1 MPVSQHRHLYNSA
14 RWKRLRL
21 TQLQAHPLCRMHL
34 ELGQTVEARVADHVQ
49 PHRGD
54 ETLFFGGQLQSLCK
68 QCHDAHK
75 QAQEHNADGVL
86 RGAGLD
92 GRPLDLAHPWH
103 RSASPAGEGGSKV
116 QGSPAADRSV
126 PFARKTAKLEGGA

>member
-1 MPVSQHRHLYNSA
+1 MSQHRHLYNSA

-21 TQLQAHPLCRMHL
+21 AQLQAHPLCRMHM
-34 ELGQTVEARVADHVQ
+34 ELGQTVEARVADHID

-54 ETLFFGGQLQSLCK
+54 EELFFNGPLQSLCK

-103 RSASPAGEGGSKV
+103 RAPTPAGEGGSKV
-116 QGSPAADRSV
+116 QGSMTADRPV
-126 PFARKTAKLEGGA
+126 PFVRKTAKLEGGA